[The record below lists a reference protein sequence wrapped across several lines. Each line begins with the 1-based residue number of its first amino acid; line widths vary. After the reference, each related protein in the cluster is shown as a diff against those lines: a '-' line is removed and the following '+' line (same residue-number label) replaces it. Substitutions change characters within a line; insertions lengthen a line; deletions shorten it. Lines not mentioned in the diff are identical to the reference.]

1 MLWAGKGE
9 GRRKYIISIAVKTAK
24 GNMRRCTQVQE
35 RERGRERERER
46 KRAQNRAAIAGVN
59 ILE

>member
-35 RERGRERERER
+35 RERGRERER